1 MYVST
6 GITVL
11 ASFGLILYGYNKI
24 WPIFGSANQLLAA
37 LALLAITAWLTKSG
51 KKALVTIIPMVL
63 MFIVTLSALG
73 LLIKDYIFSSTPN
86 YILGIIALI
95 LLILAIVLIIEAYN
109 TLVRNKNSK
118 KNVNK
123 TILK

>member
-1 MYVST
+1 
-6 GITVL
+6 
-11 ASFGLILYGYNKI
+11 
-24 WPIFGSANQLLAA
+24 
-37 LALLAITAWLTKSG
+37 
-51 KKALVTIIPMVL
+51 MVF

-95 LLILAIVLIIEAYN
+95 LFILAVVLIIEAYN

-118 KNVNK
+118 KNSNK
-123 TILK
+123 SILK

>member
-1 MYVST
+1 
-6 GITVL
+6 
-11 ASFGLILYGYNKI
+11 
-24 WPIFGSANQLLAA
+24 
-37 LALLAITAWLTKSG
+37 
-51 KKALVTIIPMVL
+51 

-95 LLILAIVLIIEAYN
+95 LFILAIVLIIEAYN
-109 TLVRNKNSK
+109 TLIRNKNSK

>member
-1 MYVST
+1 
-6 GITVL
+6 
-11 ASFGLILYGYNKI
+11 
-24 WPIFGSANQLLAA
+24 
-37 LALLAITAWLTKSG
+37 
-51 KKALVTIIPMVL
+51 MVL

-95 LLILAIVLIIEAYN
+95 LFILAIVLIIEAYN
-109 TLVRNKNSK
+109 TLIRNNNSK